1 MACGPLV
8 VVGVVVVVALD
19 GQELEGIEEPPE
31 QFGCGE
37 KKTWFT

>member
-8 VVGVVVVVALD
+8 VVGVVAVVALD
-19 GQELEGIEEPPE
+19 SQVWEGIEARPE

-37 KKTWFT
+37 K

>member
-8 VVGVVVVVALD
+8 VVGVVAVVALD
-19 GQELEGIEEPPE
+19 GQALEDIEEPPE

-37 KKTWFT
+37 R